1 MRLYFVEQPA
11 LIAIDYQGIT
21 LSQRWKIFL

>member
-11 LIAIDYQGIT
+11 LIAIDYQEIT
-21 LSQRWKIFL
+21 LSQRWKIFS